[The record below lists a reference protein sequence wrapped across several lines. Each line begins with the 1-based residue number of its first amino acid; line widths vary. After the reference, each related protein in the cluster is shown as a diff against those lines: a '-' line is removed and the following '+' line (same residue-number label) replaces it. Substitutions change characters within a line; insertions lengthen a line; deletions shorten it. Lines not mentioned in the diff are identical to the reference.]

1 MDQNMARAEGRSVIR
16 DVMRWFPVLVVVAI
30 VVACLLLGVRTD
42 TAFQVLAKNRE
53 SLLAF
58 VARLGLFAP
67 LVFIAV
73 YVAVAALSIPL
84 GAILTATAGF
94 LFDTVAGG
102 LYSLLGATAGGTIL
116 FLIARTSFG
125 SSLQRRA
132 GPMLQKVEA
141 GFRENAANYLFVLRI
156 VPLFPFWFVNL
167 VSAFFGIPLRTFALV
182 SLLGM
187 APASFVYAYLGAGI
201 GAVIEAGR
209 APDFDIIKSWP
220 VLGPLLAL
228 ALLALIPVIY
238 KWLKQRQEQPAR

>member
-1 MDQNMARAEGRSVIR
+1 MDQGMARAEGRSLIR
-16 DVMRWFPVLVVVAI
+16 DVVRWLPVLVVVAI
-30 VVACLLLGVRTD
+30 VVACLVLGVRTD

-58 VARLGLFAP
+58 VAGLGLLAP

-84 GAILTATAGF
+84 GAILTVTAGF
-94 LFDTVAGG
+94 LFGTVAGG

-116 FLIARTSFG
+116 FLVARTSFG

-132 GPMLQKVEA
+132 GPMLQKMEA
-141 GFRENAANYLFVLRI
+141 GFQENAANYLFVLRI
-156 VPLFPFWFVNL
+156 VPLFPFWLVNL
-167 VSAFFGIPLRTFALV
+167 VSAFFGIPLRTFVLV

-238 KWLKQRQEQPAR
+238 KRLKQRQEQPAR

>member
-1 MDQNMARAEGRSVIR
+1 MDQGMARAEGRSMIR
-16 DVMRWFPVLVVVAI
+16 DVVRWLPVLVVVAI
-30 VVACLLLGVRTD
+30 VVACLVLGVRTD

-58 VARLGLFAP
+58 VAGLGLLAP

-84 GAILTATAGF
+84 GAILTVTAGF
-94 LFDTVAGG
+94 LFGTVAGG

-116 FLIARTSFG
+116 FLVARTSFG

-132 GPMLQKVEA
+132 GPMLQKMEA
-141 GFRENAANYLFVLRI
+141 GFQENAANYLFVLRI
-156 VPLFPFWFVNL
+156 VPLFPFWLVNL
-167 VSAFFGIPLRTFALV
+167 VSAFFGIPLRTFVLV

-228 ALLALIPVIY
+228 ALLALIPVVY
-238 KWLKQRQEQPAR
+238 KRLKQRQEQPAR

>member
-1 MDQNMARAEGRSVIR
+1 MDQNMARAEGRSAIR
-16 DVMRWFPVLVVVAI
+16 DVIRWLPVLLVVAI

-58 VARLGLFAP
+58 VARLGFFAP
-67 LVFIAV
+67 VVFIAV
-73 YVAVAALSIPL
+73 YVAVAALSVPL
-84 GAILTATAGF
+84 GAVLTVTAGF
-94 LFDTVAGG
+94 LFGTVAGG

-116 FLIARTSFG
+116 FLVARTSFG

-141 GFRENAANYLFVLRI
+141 GFQENAANYLFVLRI

-167 VSAFFGIPLRTFALV
+167 VSAFFGIPLRTFVLV

-209 APDFDIIKSWP
+209 PPNFDIILSWP

-238 KWLKQRQEQPAR
+238 KWRKQRQEEPAR

>member
-1 MDQNMARAEGRSVIR
+1 MDQDMARGERRSSIR
-16 DVMRWFPVLVVVAI
+16 DLSRWLPAVVVIAI

-53 SLLAF
+53 LLLQS
-58 VARLGLFAP
+58 VAGLGLFAP
-67 LVFIAV
+67 VVFIAV
-73 YVAVAALSIPL
+73 YVAAAALSIPL
-84 GAILTATAGF
+84 GAIMTVTGGF
-94 LFDTVAGG
+94 LFGTLAGG

-116 FLIARTSFG
+116 FLVARTSFG
-125 SSLQRRA
+125 SSLQHRA

-167 VSAFFGIPLRTFALV
+167 VAAFFGLRLRTFVIV

-209 APDFDIIKSWP
+209 APDFEIIKSWP

-228 ALLALIPVIY
+228 ALLALVPVAY
-238 KWLKQRQEQPAR
+238 KWLKRRQEHSAR